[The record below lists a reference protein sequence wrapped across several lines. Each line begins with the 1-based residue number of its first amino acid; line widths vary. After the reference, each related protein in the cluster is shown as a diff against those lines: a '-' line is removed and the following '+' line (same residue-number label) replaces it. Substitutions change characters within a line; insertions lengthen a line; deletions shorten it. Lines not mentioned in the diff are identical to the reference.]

1 MRIRTFVKTICVVG
15 LIAVTVSFIVTNAD
29 PAHTA
34 QTAHLPEPPPPPPP
48 AVDKFG
54 IVKTGFSHA
63 EGTIQR
69 NQTLSEI
76 LTTHGLTS
84 EEIHALVERTKG
96 AFDFGSLQVGKAYR
110 VYKKGDQPAYFVY
123 QPDKINYVVVDLSE
137 SGKVVSKKRPVTVTK
152 RTISGTIDGS
162 LYGSIID
169 SGADP
174 ILAAKLVEVFQWQID
189 FYRIQKGDEFAV
201 VYEDH
206 AVDREWVGVGD
217 ILGARIVH
225 EGQDFTALRYDE
237 GDVSGYYDANGEN
250 LRRAFLKAPVKFS
263 RISSRFSLRRFHP
276 VQKRY
281 KAHLGTDYAAPTGT
295 PIVSTGD
302 GVVVEAGYNRGN
314 GNYVKVKHNQ
324 TYTTQYL
331 HMSRIASGMRP
342 GTRVKQGQTIGYVG
356 STGLATGPHVCY
368 RFWKNG
374 KQVDP
379 SKESPPAADP
389 IPDEHRQRFA
399 ELRDKVM
406 QEINAVSNTNRPALA
421 ANTAPAAPNAN

>member
-15 LIAVTVSFIVTNAD
+15 LIAVAVSFIIAHAD
-29 PAHTA
+29 PSHTA
-34 QTAHLPEPPPPPPP
+34 QTAHIPEPAPPPPP
-48 AVDKFG
+48 AVDQFG
-54 IVKTGFSHA
+54 IEQKGFSHTD
-63 EGTIQR
+63 GTIRR

-84 EEIHALVERTKG
+84 EEIHALVERIKG
-96 AFDFGSLQVGKAYR
+96 TFDVGSLQVGKAYR
-110 VYKKGDQPAYFVY
+110 VYKKGDQPMYFVY
-123 QPDKINYVVVDLSE
+123 QPDKINYVVIGLTE
-137 SGKVVSKKRPVTVTK
+137 SGQVATRSRPVTVTR

-174 ILAAKLVEVFQWQID
+174 IIAAKLVEVFQWQID
-189 FYRIQKGDEFAV
+189 FYRIQKGDKFAV
-201 VYEDH
+201 VYEDQ

-217 ILGARIVH
+217 ILAATITH
-225 EGQDFTALRYDE
+225 EGKDFSAFLYEE
-237 GDVSGYYDANGEN
+237 GEASGYYDENGES
-250 LRRAFLKAPVKFS
+250 LRKAFLKSPVKFS
-263 RISSRFSLRRFHP
+263 RITSRYSLRRFHP

-295 PIVSTGD
+295 PIMTTGD
-302 GVVVEAGYNRGN
+302 GVVVEAGYSRGN

-331 HMSRIASGMRP
+331 HMSKIASGMRP

-379 SKESPPAADP
+379 SKESPPSAEP
-389 IPDEHRQRFA
+389 IPEAYRQRFA
-399 ELRDKVM
+399 EVRDSLLQVM
-406 QEINAVSNTNRPALA
+406 NAPTHTNTPALA
-421 ANTAPAAPNAN
+421 SASAPSTPAN